1 MAIDSY
7 ALCPCGS
14 GKKLKFCC
22 VDLRADLEKIE
33 KLVAGEQI
41 HAALQH
47 VEQLLREH
55 PGRRSLLEMELRLH
69 LRLQDAEAVARSAAR
84 LVQAAPDY
92 PSAYAYAAIAAAQNQ
107 EESAA
112 VERLQDALERVAG
125 PPAAALIEALTVV
138 GHALLLAGN
147 LPAAHAHLAL
157 AAQLQPDPRNP
168 AAELL
173 LRLNLQGRPPLL
185 LREQLPLAREPEQA
199 AHRPA
204 FEESLRRAAEG
215 QWRKAADALRPLL
228 DATRP
233 DPAIVRNLALL
244 AGRLGD
250 VDELSRGL
258 SRYARLDVA
267 PEEAGVAEAV
277 AQMVSRDLDEPRLP
291 TVRIAFQ
298 VRDADE
304 LAARMGADRRTE
316 NYALDPEQLD
326 EDETARPRNT
336 YLLRDRPLPA
346 DVENL
351 TPAEAPNVAAFL
363 SLYGRRTDRDAQL
376 VVTTDVDDAFEG
388 TLALLREIGGD
399 QIGPEIERTVVGE
412 KSLSEHALNWRW
424 RLPDETPPAVRRRL
438 LEVRRREALLQR
450 WPEAPRAALGG
461 LSPREAV
468 GNAELRAA
476 LLGSVVI
483 LEQSAATPAEA
494 PVFQELRA
502 QLQLP
507 PGLAALPAGTTLDAL
522 PLASFLHLDLTGAPL
537 DAIERALDRAFAAGA
552 IVVGVRAAEEAVGR
566 EDDDELRES
575 AWGYLV
581 RQHPDPDVGFER
593 LQEARAWARRAGKSQ
608 GPWLLMEL
616 ELQLERGDAA
626 GVERCLQEIRN
637 DCRDEPEIFE
647 SAYRLLQAA
656 GLVAPLEEA
665 YAARRAQRPD
675 PGTPS
680 PSNAAPPSRLW
691 TPDSDLPA
699 NKPKSALW
707 TP

>member
-1 MAIDSY
+1 
-7 ALCPCGS
+7 
-14 GKKLKFCC
+14 
-22 VDLRADLEKIE
+22 
-33 KLVAGEQI
+33 
-41 HAALQH
+41 
-47 VEQLLREH
+47 
-55 PGRRSLLEMELRLH
+55 
-69 LRLQDAEAVARSAAR
+69 
-84 LVQAAPDY
+84 
-92 PSAYAYAAIAAAQNQ
+92 
-107 EESAA
+107 
-112 VERLQDALERVAG
+112 
-125 PPAAALIEALTVV
+125 
-138 GHALLLAGN
+138 
-147 LPAAHAHLAL
+147 
-157 AAQLQPDPRNP
+157 
-168 AAELL
+168 
-173 LRLNLQGRPPLL
+173 
-185 LREQLPLAREPEQA
+185 
-199 AHRPA
+199 
-204 FEESLRRAAEG
+204 
-215 QWRKAADALRPLL
+215 
-228 DATRP
+228 
-233 DPAIVRNLALL
+233 
-244 AGRLGD
+244 
-250 VDELSRGL
+250 
-258 SRYARLDVA
+258 
-267 PEEAGVAEAV
+267 
-277 AQMVSRDLDEPRLP
+277 LP

-552 IVVGVRAAEEAVGR
+552 IVAGVRAAEEAVGR